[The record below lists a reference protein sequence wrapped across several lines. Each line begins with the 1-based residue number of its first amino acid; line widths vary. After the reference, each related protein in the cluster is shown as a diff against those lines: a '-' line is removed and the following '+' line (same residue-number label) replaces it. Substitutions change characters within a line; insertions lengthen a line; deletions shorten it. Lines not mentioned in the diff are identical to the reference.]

1 MRSLACALLGA
12 WLCVAPAM
20 AGTPAPIAPGERP
33 VPNSTESELWYAMDQ
48 AERELRSSPLLVR
61 DPSLNQYVRD
71 VACKVAQDFC
81 PDLRV
86 YIVDVPVFN
95 ASMAPN
101 GTLIVFTG
109 ALLRMQDEAE
119 LAVVLGHEFAHFRQR
134 HSLRGWNK
142 AKSTSAFLSTF
153 TVLSGFSVVA
163 IVAQLGGMA
172 NVSRFSRDMERE
184 ADRIG
189 FTQSTGLGYDPQAG
203 AEVWGRMLR
212 EENASKRPKP
222 WPVFASH
229 PNTAERL
236 EDTTAAARAHSG
248 TQKEVG
254 REAYQAAVRP
264 HLDRWLDE
272 ELSRRTYDTSIAVI
286 GELKSLAD
294 PRDAGLYA
302 FYLAEAYRQ
311 RGKGDDRDVA
321 ARHYAEAIALPSAP
335 AAAWREHAYILRN
348 RGERSTAVDAF
359 RRYLSLAPDASDRS
373 FIESSLSQIE
383 TTLSQT
389 ETTP

>member
-1 MRSLACALLGA
+1 MKRHACALLGA
-12 WLCVAPAM
+12 WLFATTAF
-20 AGTPAPIAPGERP
+20 AATPGPIAPGERP
-33 VPNSTESELWYAMDQ
+33 APNSTESELWYAMDQ
-48 AERELRSSPLLVR
+48 AERELRSSPLLVK
-61 DPSLNQYVRD
+61 DAALNRYVRD

-172 NVSRFSRDMERE
+172 NVSKFSRDMERE

-189 FTQSTGLGYDPQAG
+189 FTQSTGLGYDAQAG
-203 AEVWGRMLR
+203 TEVWGRMLR
-212 EENASKRPKP
+212 EEKASKRSRP

-236 EDTTAAARAHSG
+236 EDTIAAAKAHAG
-248 TQKEVG
+248 TQKQIG

-272 ELSRRTYDTSIAVI
+272 ELSRRTYDTSIQVI
-286 GELKSLAD
+286 GELKALAD

-321 ARHYAEAIALPSAP
+321 ARQYAEAIALPSAP
-335 AAAWREHAYILRN
+335 AAAWREHAYALRD
-348 RGERSTAVDAF
+348 RGERSPAMDAF
-359 RRYLSLAPDASDRS
+359 RRYLALSPDASDRS
-373 FIESSLSQIE
+373 FIES
-383 TTLSQT
+383 TLSQM